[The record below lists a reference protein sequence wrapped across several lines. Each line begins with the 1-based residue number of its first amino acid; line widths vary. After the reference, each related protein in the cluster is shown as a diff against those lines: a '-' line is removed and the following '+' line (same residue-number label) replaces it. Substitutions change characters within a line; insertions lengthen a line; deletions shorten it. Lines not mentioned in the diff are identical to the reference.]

1 MYSTYNNPNET
12 QTVKARRLEINLSD
26 ADVKRISEKACEYGL
41 TVSELIENFI
51 GDLVCGTFT
60 NGSDERMYAK
70 EWVNRCNFT
79 ISKDRAFVRFLAV
92 SGWLSDVL
100 DLLHYIDNCQNNLA
114 SDEADLEEAEEIQAE
129 VEDYQDQIKEYWDA
143 YVLENKGNQQR
154 NFEEEMEKVR
164 EWKANYEQLLNS

>member
-79 ISKDRAFVRFLAV
+79 ILKDRAFVRFLAV
-92 SGWLSDVL
+92 SGLLSDVL